1 MEFVKQ
7 ALEKFELESL
17 IPYLENTGYLI
28 FFLVIL
34 TLLIYFLFSLL
45 LRLIFKKSDKRI
57 EDYIKFRNQNDCY
70 KNFISSQSSRLE
82 L

>member
-28 FFLVIL
+28 IFLVIL
-34 TLLIYFLFSLL
+34 TLLI
-45 LRLIFKKSDKRI
+45 
-57 EDYIKFRNQNDCY
+57 
-70 KNFISSQSSRLE
+70 
-82 L
+82 